1 MKWRLLSYKF
11 RGSPPEV
18 FCKKGAV
25 NNFEKFTRK
34 HLRRGLFF
42 NKVAGNIFNGCLCFP
57 APGPLLGPWPWSW
70 SPFMAPN
77 LYLPALASNLYLPA
91 LAPNLYLPAL
101 APTLRL
107 LALALNLY
115 LPALAVVILLKPVVV
130 ILFLLNSHS
139 GYVKLETYLL

>member
-42 NKVAGNIFNGCLCFP
+42 NKVAGNIFNGCSCFP

-70 SPFMAPN
+70 SPVMAPN
-77 LYLPALASNLYLPA
+77 LYLPALA
-91 LAPNLYLPAL
+91 PNLHLPAL

-107 LALALNLY
+107 LALAPNFY
-115 LPALAVVILLKPVVV
+115 LPTLAVVILLKPIVVL
-130 ILFLLNSHS
+130 LFLLNSHS
-139 GYVKLETYLL
+139 GYVKLETCLL